1 VKILIGVQSVDRV
14 WQHRK
19 QIFYQPTGLRPTTAP
34 STTSSWLGDQKAGKR
49 AAAAITDAIQNDPET
64 DGKKKAVFALS
75 QLPKDQS
82 VPRLI
87 HVAET
92 NTNPAVRKE
101 AYFWLRQ
108 SQNERALAYF
118 EQVLKR

>member
-1 VKILIGVQSVDRV
+1 
-14 WQHRK
+14 
-19 QIFYQPTGLRPTTAP
+19 
-34 STTSSWLGDQKAGKR
+34 
-49 AAAAITDAIQNDPET
+49 
-64 DGKKKAVFALS
+64 
-75 QLPKDQS
+75 
-82 VPRLI
+82 
-87 HVAET
+87 VAET